1 MIILFWLLIKMK
13 AFKFISQLVLLL
25 ICTTAC
31 SEYDDGEL
39 WDKVNSLDDR
49 VTVSIQQTPYF
60 PLWKF
65 FLVLREFKTWNNE
78 ELNFRRI

>member
-1 MIILFWLLIKMK
+1 MVDGISVIMPTYNQAAFIRRAIFSLL
-13 AFKFISQLVLLL
+13 QQTYLHWELV
-25 ICTTAC
+25 IVNDG
-31 SEYDDGEL
+31 SVDDT
-39 WDKVNSLDDR
+39 D
-49 VTVSIQQTPYF
+49 VSIQQTPYF